1 MSIAGGLHRAF
12 DRAEQVDATALQ
24 IFVRNARQW
33 GARPLSADGIRLFRE
48 RAEESGLAQFTLAH
62 AGYLINVASPDAAL
76 WKRSLRDL
84 ELELERCK
92 QLGIP
97 YLVFHPGSHVGSGE
111 QAGLAK
117 VVRALDSLLPSA
129 PGSDGVMVLIET
141 TAGQGSNLGH
151 SFEQI
156 AHILDN
162 ARSRDSLGVCFD
174 TCHALAAGYEIR
186 DRRNYKK
193 VFDSFDRLIGI
204 EKLKAFHLNDS
215 KNPLSS
221 RKDRH
226 QHIGQGEV
234 GIEAFKLILNDRRFR
249 ELPMVLETPKG
260 EDLAEDRENLAIL
273 RGLIPGSRR

>member
-1 MSIAGGLHRAF
+1 MSIAGGLHRAI

-33 GARPLSADGIRLFRE
+33 GAKPLLAGDAEQFRNRL
-48 RAEESGLAQFTLAH
+48 AEIGLLPFTLAH

-76 WKRSLRDL
+76 WKKSVANLKL
-84 ELELERCK
+84 EMERCL
-92 QLGIP
+92 QLGVP

-111 QAGLAK
+111 EAGLDR
-117 VVRALDSLLPSA
+117 VVEALDRLLPTSA
-129 PGSDGVMVLIET
+129 GNDNVALLIET
-141 TAGQGSNLGH
+141 TAGQGTNLGR

-156 AHILDN
+156 AYILER
-162 ARSRDSLGVCFD
+162 ARGGGSLGVCFD

-186 DRRNYKK
+186 TARGYRE
-193 VFDSFDRLIGI
+193 VFERFDRLIGM
-204 EKLKAFHLNDS
+204 EMLKAFHLNDS

-226 QHIGQGEV
+226 EHIGQGDV
-234 GIEAFKLILNDRRFR
+234 GIEAFRLLLNDKRFSA
-249 ELPMVLETPKG
+249 LPMVLETPKG

-273 RGLIPGSRR
+273 RGLIPRSRR

>member
-1 MSIAGGLHRAF
+1 MSIAGGLYRAV

-33 GARPLSADGIRLFRE
+33 GAKPL
-48 RAEESGLAQFTLAH
+48 RAEEREQFRSRLRESGLVPFTLAH
-62 AGYLINVASPDAAL
+62 AGYLINVASPDGAL
-76 WKRSLRDL
+76 WKKSVADL
-84 ELELERCK
+84 EMELKRCL

-111 QAGLAK
+111 ETGLDK
-117 VVRALDSLLPSA
+117 VVKAMDRILPASS
-129 PGSDGVMVLIET
+129 GDQSVILLIET
-141 TAGQGSNLGH
+141 TAGQGTNLGH

-156 AHILDN
+156 AYILDR
-162 ARSRDSLGVCFD
+162 ARSSESLGVCFD

-186 DRRNYKK
+186 KARDYKK
-193 VFDSFDRLIGI
+193 VFELFDRLIGI

-226 QHIGQGEV
+226 QHIGQGDV
-234 GIEAFKLILNDRRFR
+234 GLGAFKLLLNDKRFTD
-249 ELPMVLETPKG
+249 LPMVLETPKG
-260 EDLAEDRENLAIL
+260 DDLAEDRQNLAIL
-273 RGLIPGSRR
+273 RGLIPRSRR

>member
-1 MSIAGGLHRAF
+1 MSIAGGLYRAV

-33 GARPLSADGIRLFRE
+33 GAKPLQAEDIEQFRS
-48 RAEESGLAQFTLAH
+48 RIQQSGLLHWTLAH

-76 WKRSLRDL
+76 WKKSVAALKL
-84 ELELERCK
+84 ELDFCL

-111 QAGLAK
+111 EAGLDK
-117 VVRALDSLLPSA
+117 VVKALDRLLPAAS
-129 PGSDGVMVLIET
+129 GKESVTLLIET
-141 TAGQGSNLGH
+141 TAGQGTNLGH

-156 AHILDN
+156 AYILDR
-162 ARSRDSLGVCFD
+162 ARHGESLGVCFD

-186 DRRNYKK
+186 KARDYKK
-193 VFDSFDRLIGI
+193 VFELFDRLIGV
-204 EKLKAFHLNDS
+204 ERLKAFHLNDS

-226 QHIGQGEV
+226 QHIGQGDV
-234 GIEAFKLILNDRRFR
+234 GLGAFKLLLNDKRFR
-249 ELPMVLETPKG
+249 DLPMVLETPKG
-260 EDLAEDRENLAIL
+260 DDLAEDRQNLATL
-273 RGLIPGSRR
+273 RALIPGSRR